1 MVLIALLC
9 RICFDSFIVVN
20 FIPAIYKPSKR
31 VAAFFIPFPV
41 FKRLQ
46 ARDKEEETKRVMEEQ
61 TARRFANFETS
72 ELVLDETLM
81 NSQIRGEQIGQQ
93 SLLPGETTQTSQF
106 KKENTQTSR
115 FKGTGRLCQWKKSPI
130 DTLGSV
136 SK

>member
-1 MVLIALLC
+1 M
-9 RICFDSFIVVN
+9 
-20 FIPAIYKPSKR
+20 
-31 VAAFFIPFPV
+31 

-61 TARRFANFETS
+61 TARRFANFETI

-93 SLLPGETTQTSQF
+93 SLLPE
-106 KKENTQTSR
+106 ENTQTSR